1 MDGKTPLP
9 LFGQLFP
16 AVTQENLPVVEEQV
30 HTRLKSYPAIIFTHS
45 LLGPLLLWMLWDHVD
60 HRGALLWLALVWG
73 QSLLDAF
80 SVLRYRQETQT
91 VVHLS
96 AWFRR
101 FAWLSMSGGLIWGSA
116 AWFLFAPDS
125 LEQQALLIVVMT
137 GLAAGSVTINPS
149 FAPSLYMYAG
159 GVLGLLI
166 VRMATVGD
174 VVHSVLAVMLV
185 LYAAFILGA
194 GRNLSATFLLALQRG
209 WERHV
214 LLEALVKQN
223 ELAETARRQ
232 AETANRE
239 KSRFL
244 ATASHDLR
252 QPLQA
257 LILFSEALKDAAKEP
272 TVERLAG
279 QIESSVHA
287 LSGMFNALLDV
298 SRLDAG
304 VIEPN
309 WQHFSLQPLF
319 DRLYVEFM
327 PLAQVKGLQFDM
339 PFERGEGCSGADG
352 ECAAMAY
359 SDPLLLERILRNLL
373 SNAIRYTDSG
383 SVKLSCRCLAGEVLL
398 EIQDMGYGI
407 SAASLPHIFEE
418 YYQEDNPSR
427 NRRLGL
433 GLGLAI
439 VRRMADLLGYKIQV
453 RSALGEGTTFSFRV
467 KMGDEAHQT
476 EPYQV
481 THSAHDLFGAA
492 VALVED
498 DPDIREATAELMG
511 QWGCKVYAGE
521 TVEEVIRKLEA
532 EDKCPALLISDYRLP
547 GKMTAIQVI
556 KTIRLRYN
564 ADIPALIVTGDTA
577 PDTLYEIH
585 SSGAMLLHKPIVPG
599 RLRFMMHRM
608 LSKEH

>member
-9 LFGQLFP
+9 LFGNLFP

-30 HTRLKSYPAIIFTHS
+30 HTRLKSYPAIVFTHS
-45 LLGPLLLWMLWDHVD
+45 VLGPLLLWMLWGHVD
-60 HRGALLWLALVWG
+60 HSGALFWLALVWG
-73 QSLLDAF
+73 QSVLDTV
-80 SVLRYRQETQT
+80 SVLRYRKETQT
-91 VVHLS
+91 VAHLS

-101 FAWLSMSGGLIWGSA
+101 FAWLSLSGGLIWGSA

-159 GVLGLLI
+159 SVLGLLTI
-166 VRMATVGD
+166 RMATVGD

-223 ELAETARRQ
+223 ELAESARRQ
-232 AETANRE
+232 AEAANRE

-304 VIEPN
+304 VIEPT
-309 WQHFSLQPLF
+309 WQHFCIQSLF
-319 DRLYVEFM
+319 DRLYVEFL
-327 PLAQVKGLQFDM
+327 PLAQVKGLELVM
-339 PFERGEGCSGADG
+339 PIGPGTGCTSEK
-352 ECAAMAY
+352 ECNAMVY

-383 SVKLSCRCLAGEVLL
+383 SVSLCCQCQGSEILL
-398 EIQDMGYGI
+398 EVADTGCGI
-407 SAASLPHIFEE
+407 GEESLPHIFEE
-418 YYQEDNPSR
+418 YYQEDNPNR

-439 VRRMADLLGYKIQV
+439 VRRMADLLGYKIRVQ
-453 RSALGEGTTFSFRV
+453 STLGRGSVFGFRV
-467 KMGDEAHQT
+467 KMGDALQQS

-481 THSAHDLFGAA
+481 AHSTHDLYGAV

-498 DPDIREATAELMG
+498 DPDIRDATSELLG
-511 QWGCKVYAGE
+511 QWGCTVYAGE
-521 TVEEVIRKLEA
+521 TVGEVIRMLEA
-532 EDKCPALLISDYRLP
+532 DNVQPGLLISDYRLP
-547 GKMTAIQVI
+547 GGMTAIRVMDA
-556 KTIRLRYN
+556 LRTHFDS
-564 ADIPALIVTGDTA
+564 DIPALIVTGDTA
-577 PDTLYEIH
+577 SNTLSEIH
-585 SSGAMLLHKPIVPG
+585 ASGALLLHKPIVPG
-599 RLRFMMHRM
+599 RLRFMIHRM
-608 LSKEH
+608 LSKES